1 MNKKVGIIIIAG
13 ILLCIGFIVLIIL
26 LIAGNNRSENDARQA
41 RLEAD
46 SLKIAVQQSDL
57 DRQFSELQADFS
69 QYEDQA
75 VFLKNDT
82 LVQQYN
88 ESRKRIEELMAQ
100 LQKERSGRKSD
111 QAASQRRI
119 AQLEAEIGTLRG
131 IVKHYLEE
139 IRRLGQENE
148 GLRNE
153 LATTQER
160 NQSLNQQVQQTSA
173 ANEELTQTV
182 QLARKLNITG
192 LSLSAYNRKDKNEKN
207 ITKAT
212 RLGVSFTV
220 SPNNTAAAGKKTF
233 YVRILSPEGA
243 LLGNGGTFSHDGQQ
257 VGCTVSR
264 TVEYDNGELPVSVY
278 WAASGTTLTPGDYV
292 VEVFADGYRLG
303 SRRVTMKK

>member
-1 MNKKVGIIIIAG
+1 MNKKVRWIIVAG
-13 ILLCIGFIVLIIL
+13 IVLVGCFVALIIM
-26 LIAGNNRSENDARQA
+26 LIAGNNQSRDEAQKA

-46 SLKIAVQQSDL
+46 SLKLAVQQSDL
-57 DRQFSELQADFS
+57 DRQFTELQADFN

-75 VFLKNDT
+75 IYLKNDT

-88 ESRKRIEELMAQ
+88 DARNRIQQLMTELRQ
-100 LQKERSGRKSD
+100 ERSGRKAD
-111 QAASQRRI
+111 NAASQRKI

-139 IRRLGQENE
+139 IKRLGQENE
-148 GLRNE
+148 GLKRD
-153 LATTQER
+153 LATQQEQ
-160 NQSLNQQVQQTSA
+160 NQTLSEQVQQTTA
-173 ANEELTQTV
+173 TNAQLTQTV

-192 LSLSAYNRKDKNEKN
+192 LGLTAYNKKDKHEKN

-212 RLGVSFTV
+212 RLGVNFIV

-243 LLGNGGTFSHDGQQ
+243 LLGNGGSFSIDGKQ
-257 VGCTVSR
+257 VGCTVQR
-264 TVEYDNGELPVSVY
+264 TVEYDNGELPVNVY
-278 WAASGTTLTPGDYV
+278 WGAAGTTLTPGEYT

-303 SRRVTMKK
+303 SRRVLLKK

>member
-1 MNKKVGIIIIAG
+1 MNKKVRIIIIAG